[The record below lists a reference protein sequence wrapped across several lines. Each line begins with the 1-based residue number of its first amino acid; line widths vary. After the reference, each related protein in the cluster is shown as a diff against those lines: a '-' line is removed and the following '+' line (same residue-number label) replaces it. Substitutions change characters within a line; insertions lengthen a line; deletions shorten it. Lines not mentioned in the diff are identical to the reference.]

1 MIHEM
6 KIKTIGPLHGVPLVK
21 PELFEEIDA
30 YAHRHGLALA
40 EAVWC
45 LIKAGLD
52 AEGAA
57 MLQYERERVRESA
70 DPFVW

>member
-6 KIKTIGPLHGVPLVK
+6 KIKRIGTLAGVPLVK
-21 PELFEEIDA
+21 PELLEEIDT

-40 EAVWC
+40 EAVWW

-57 MLQYERERVRESA
+57 MLRYERERVRESA
-70 DPFVW
+70 